1 MGTAIISSKNV
12 GTKDSYGEEFRRLKQ
27 ELEEKDRLLAKKDE
41 ELQSYLHLLSHEIK
55 TPIITMQ
62 GYVSLLTDMHGDILP
77 DEAKTYLQGITN
89 NVERLDRL
97 VKDLL
102 TLSGITLHCAEFT
115 TVDLN
120 ELVDDIVIDLYSAF
134 QFEKKTFVVQE
145 NMPKVIGNRD
155 YLRHVYTNL
164 LVNSIKYRKEKV
176 PLKIEIGCSFDE
188 IFPKF
193 FVRDNGVGIPAS
205 ARKRIFDMFARAGN
219 KKNVSGTGIGLV
231 IVQKAIELHG
241 GEIWL
246 ESKKGKG
253 TTFNFILPV
262 EENAGQLF

>member
-1 MGTAIISSKNV
+1 MATAIISSKES
-12 GTKDSYGEEFRRLKQ
+12 GTPEKIVEELRQLKQ
-27 ELEEKDRLLAKKDE
+27 QLEEKEKQLSQKDE

-62 GYVSLLTDMHGDILP
+62 GYISLITDMHSDVLP
-77 DEAKTYLQGITN
+77 EEAKSYLQGITN
-89 NVERLDRL
+89 NIERLDRL

-102 TLSGITLHCAEFT
+102 TLSGISLNNSDFT
-115 TVDLN
+115 SVDLN
-120 ELVDDIVIDLYSAF
+120 ELVDDIIIDLYSIH
-134 QFEKKTFVVQE
+134 QFDKETFKVQK

-155 YLRHVYTNL
+155 FLRHVYTNL
-164 LVNSIKYRKEKV
+164 LVNSIKYRNEKI

-205 ARKRIFDMFARAGN
+205 ARKRIFEKFARAGN

-246 ESKKGKG
+246 DSKKGKG

-262 EENAGQLF
+262 EENAGQMF